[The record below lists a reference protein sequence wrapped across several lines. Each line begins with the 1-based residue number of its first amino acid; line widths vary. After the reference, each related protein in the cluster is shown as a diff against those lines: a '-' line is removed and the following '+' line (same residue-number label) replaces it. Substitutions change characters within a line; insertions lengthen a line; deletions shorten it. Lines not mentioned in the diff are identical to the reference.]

1 MRNLRLLITTVILV
15 LIMPL
20 EGICQE
26 TKYYTAQSPQ
36 KPYIPIT
43 LFQTMCL
50 IKEGNRKCK
59 EILSALSFDVKDRQ
73 WTAKIVDVD
82 KGNEEIISIQILDC
96 TIKSNREY
104 VFHVSD
110 GNNPSKLILLLSPN
124 ECSLNLILDSSS
136 SLFFTS
142 LGNNEELTAIVRKG
156 NSIHFK

>member
-110 GNNPSKLILLLSPN
+110 GNNTVS
-124 ECSLNLILDSSS
+124 
-136 SLFFTS
+136 
-142 LGNNEELTAIVRKG
+142 RKKEIPVSAK
-156 NSIHFK
+156 NKYH